1 MTHINEPALSP
12 RFKELNEKDVKNLYN
27 LSSIRRLQAGEILIE
42 EDASDQA
49 VHLLLEGELK
59 MVKKLGGKEK
69 KIVQLR
75 RDKESEGVAFM
86 GQSPWKVSIV
96 ATEQSMVMT
105 INHGGFNALDEKVQL
120 YFYKCLHRFD
130 VDFVCDLL
138 EYESQLVQ
146 HKEQYQ
152 AYLLSLHKDAHPDYA
167 ESGLIQGIL
176 NKIPRLPIFTGN
188 LATSL
193 LDDEISTKDVAEM
206 VKADPPLA
214 ATVLKTVNSSL
225 YNFGKNISDINHAV
239 ILLGFNELYQLVVAE
254 GINRTMPKSID
265 FREILS
271 HSICISRIAFALSFA
286 SHVGKPAEVSTI
298 GLLHD
303 LGDTVKHL
311 LKKQNQKVDILIEYL
326 DTAAI
331 GALLLKQWNLP
342 EKVWQSIEFQNY
354 PKFVSPGKIPQP
366 FRENVAILFLSHIC
380 YAILQGRAKTETA
393 TPFLDDYKQLL
404 KVENFSDHQI
414 TQKLIMPFL
423 LKNLH
428 TFPAFFRKLITT
440 HTSAY
445 SVLD

>member
-1 MTHINEPALSP
+1 MTHINESALSS

-27 LSSIRRLQAGEILIE
+27 LASVRRLQAGEILNE
-42 EDASDQA
+42 EDAGDQA
-49 VHLLLEGELK
+49 VYLLLEGELE
-59 MVKKLGGKEK
+59 MVKKLNGKEK
-69 KIVQLR
+69 SVIRFR
-75 RDKESEGVAFM
+75 RDKEGEGVAFV
-86 GQSPWKVSIV
+86 GQGRWKVSLA
-96 ATEQSMVMT
+96 ATEESTVMT
-105 INHGGFNALDEKVQL
+105 ITSGGFNALDEKVQL

-138 EYESQLVQ
+138 ENESQRVQ

-152 AYLLSLHKDAHPDYA
+152 AYLLSLHKDSQPDYA
-167 ESGLIQGIL
+167 ESDLIQGIL
-176 NKIPRLPIFTGN
+176 NKIPKLPIFTGN

-214 ATVLKTVNSSL
+214 AAVLKTVNSSL

-254 GINRTMPKSID
+254 GITRTMPKSTS
-265 FREILS
+265 FQEILS
-271 HSICISRIAFALSFA
+271 HSICISRIAFALSLV

-303 LGDTVKHL
+303 LGDTVSHL
-311 LKKQNQKVDILIEYL
+311 LKKQNPKIGILIDYL

-342 EKVWQSIEFQNY
+342 EKIWQSIELQNS
-354 PKFVSPGKIPQP
+354 PKFVSPGKIPQS
-366 FRENVAILFLSHIC
+366 FQDNVAILFLSHSC
-380 YAILQGRAKTETA
+380 YKLLQGRAETKA
-393 TPFLDDYKQLL
+393 VTPFLKDYKQLL
-404 KVENFSDHQI
+404 GVENYSDHQI
-414 TQKLIMPFL
+414 TQKFIMPYL

-428 TFPAFFRKLITT
+428 TYPVFLRKLIKN
-440 HTSAY
+440 HTIGYA
-445 SVLD
+445 VLS